1 MAGWIVGVA
10 VALASLVAVAFFALR
25 VVRIVADSDV
35 LDEYVDEDD

>member
-10 VALASLVAVAFFALR
+10 VALASLVVVAFFALR

-35 LDEYVDEDD
+35 LDEYVGEDD